1 LSQPDEQNDSAQDD
15 LYPLTGDRPAKSKQ
29 KSKTSKMSYEKFLC
43 KFFGLD
49 ESQSRNELIVC
60 TLPLSSSCTSKH
72 SHDAS
77 FNCHLTTMKRHLKSF
92 HEGEIPAIKATFE
105 SNGNP
110 VALANSMKFTPL
122 PDESNSPQRTALANR
137 VSRGGFEEFKWNI
150 WRAHRGLPFS
160 VFEECPGAPDC
171 FSTLRSRTTLK
182 TVDSVGTVQAILET
196 KKNELK
202 GVNASVC
209 FDVVKLGNRRA
220 LGILLN
226 FVNESFHLKHVLIG
240 LAA

>member
-1 LSQPDEQNDSAQDD
+1 VNLISQPHLSQPDEQNDSAQDD

-49 ESQSRNELIVC
+49 EPQSRSESIVC

-171 FSTLRSRTTLK
+171 FPMLRSRT
-182 TVDSVGTVQAILET
+182 V
-196 KKNELK
+196 
-202 GVNASVC
+202 ASKPWRV
-209 FDVVKLGNRRA
+209 
-220 LGILLN
+220 
-226 FVNESFHLKHVLIG
+226 
-240 LAA
+240 